1 MLRHVV
7 ELALQGRTDELKE
20 RLIGVAAFGREPA
33 YDTGQDAVV
42 RNVATEVRKRLAQY
56 YIESSE
62 PEGVRIELPLGSYV
76 PAFHA
81 ESAAPT
87 TAAPTA
93 MESPANA
100 GPGPALAPQAGT
112 AQPKER
118 LNRTTV
124 IVLLAAL
131 CSTLAAGLYAYHT
144 RQNVLDRFWAPLS
157 QPDKVVQI
165 CVGRPYGLYGFRG
178 ARQGNLEVLFGD
190 IGSPGT
196 ATGSVTVTPTEI
208 VPVSGQ
214 YLWMRDAFCMAK
226 LAAML
231 ESKGIPYRLR
241 GDVDAP
247 YSELRGSPLIMIG
260 SSDLRQQ
267 IRDASGRRFRFGR
280 EIIDGIA
287 YQYVLDMRNPSDRK
301 WRFPIIRSA
310 RLSGPYEE
318 YGIVDRTMV
327 SAAEQAV
334 VSIVGGTEQL
344 TLAAGEL
351 LVNPKYL
358 TEAIKNAPLDWDK
371 KNLQLVVRTKIIQGA
386 SGPPSVVALHV
397 W

>member
-1 MLRHVV
+1 
-7 ELALQGRTDELKE
+7 
-20 RLIGVAAFGREPA
+20 
-33 YDTGQDAVV
+33 
-42 RNVATEVRKRLAQY
+42 
-56 YIESSE
+56 
-62 PEGVRIELPLGSYV
+62 
-76 PAFHA
+76 
-81 ESAAPT
+81 
-87 TAAPTA
+87 
-93 MESPANA
+93 
-100 GPGPALAPQAGT
+100 
-112 AQPKER
+112 
-118 LNRTTV
+118 
-124 IVLLAAL
+124 
-131 CSTLAAGLYAYHT
+131 
-144 RQNVLDRFWAPLS
+144 
-157 QPDKVVQI
+157 
-165 CVGRPYGLYGFRG
+165 
-178 ARQGNLEVLFGD
+178 
-190 IGSPGT
+190 
-196 ATGSVTVTPTEI
+196 
-208 VPVSGQ
+208 
-214 YLWMRDAFCMAK
+214 
-226 LAAML
+226 ML

-334 VSIVGGTEQL
+334 VSIVGGTEQV